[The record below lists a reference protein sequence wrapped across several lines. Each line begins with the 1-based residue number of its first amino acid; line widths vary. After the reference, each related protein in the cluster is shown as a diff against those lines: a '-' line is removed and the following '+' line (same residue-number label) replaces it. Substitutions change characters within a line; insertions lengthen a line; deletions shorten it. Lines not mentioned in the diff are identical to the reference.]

1 VENVS
6 MSLKCLPL
14 KKQIGLTAYKLGSFD
29 PLFVSVHTV
38 YSRSFK
44 VLVGYGNIMLEQY
57 KAE

>member
-1 VENVS
+1 